1 MMGGINPMPGS
12 ITPMTC
18 CIISITGNIVLLLMA
33 AFIAPMKGSRVL
45 TAGGR
50 FPMMGE
56 RISALG
62 AASHVTR
69 GSRHIVRTQ
78 HCRGSHPWMQTECES
93 VLIDAEG
100 SM

>member
-1 MMGGINPMPGS
+1 
-12 ITPMTC
+12 MTC
-18 CIISITGNIVLLLMA
+18 CIISMSGNIVLLLMA

-56 RISALG
+56 RISA
-62 AASHVTR
+62 HVAR

-78 HCRGSHPWMQTECES
+78 HCSGSHPWMQTECES